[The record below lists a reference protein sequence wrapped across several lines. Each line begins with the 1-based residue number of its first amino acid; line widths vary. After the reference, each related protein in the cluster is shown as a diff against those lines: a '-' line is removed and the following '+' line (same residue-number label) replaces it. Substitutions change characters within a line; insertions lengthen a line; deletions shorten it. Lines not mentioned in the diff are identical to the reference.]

1 MIKSIGKAIIKG
13 ADDITIALLKK
24 LDAEDTYRA
33 FVKFRQTL
41 HASTEEAVATING
54 WIYLWSQEAIYNLI
68 NTICLFTLSTSS
80 IQDIHS
86 DLI

>member
-24 LDAEDTYRA
+24 LDAEDIHTA

-41 HASTEEAVATING
+41 QASTEEAVATING
-54 WIYLWSQEAIYNLI
+54 WLERLAHRKQSNYPYRRFRS
-68 NTICLFTLSTSS
+68 STNF
-80 IQDIHS
+80 
-86 DLI
+86 